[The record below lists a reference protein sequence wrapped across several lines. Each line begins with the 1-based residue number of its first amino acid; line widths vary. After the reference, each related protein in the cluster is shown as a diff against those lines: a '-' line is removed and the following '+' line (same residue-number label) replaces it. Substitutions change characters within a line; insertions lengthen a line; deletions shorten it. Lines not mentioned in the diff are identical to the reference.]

1 MRRYKLFQL
10 IHLFL
15 AALASALLLCTNVLA
30 LESDRDQP
38 IEIESDRAE
47 FHELDGYTIYSG
59 NVRLSQ
65 GSILLEAAEISIY
78 FEGGDV
84 YRLVATGDRA
94 YYEQLP
100 AENEGKV
107 IAQAST
113 IEYLL
118 QDDLINLIQN
128 ASLTQDGATLN
139 GALITYD
146 VRNHLLK
153 ANNRNNNQ
161 ESSDNGNRVRVTI
174 PSLGTGN

>member
-1 MRRYKLFQL
+1 MNLYKPFL
-10 IHLFL
+10 IPIY
-15 AALASALLLCTNVLA
+15 AAILASLFFLSGYVSA

-47 FHELDGYTIYSG
+47 FHELEGYTIYSG

-65 GSILLEAAEISIY
+65 GSIMLEAAEISIY
-78 FEGGDV
+78 FENGEV
-84 YRLVATGDRA
+84 YKLVATGDRA

-107 IAQAST
+107 VAQANT

-118 QDDLINLIQN
+118 QGDLINLVQN

-139 GALITYD
+139 GELITYD
-146 VRNHLLK
+146 VRNHLLR
-153 ANNRNNNQ
+153 ANNRSDQ
-161 ESSDNGNRVRVTI
+161 ETTENGRVRVTI
-174 PSLGTGN
+174 PSLGTED